1 MNDKNLVPI
10 RSTEEAR
17 EKGAKGGI
25 KSGEARR
32 RKRDLR
38 AAMKELLSL
47 PVCDTDVWNMIAA
60 MGVDPDKI
68 DNTQA
73 LVVALFRKALIGGDV
88 AAFKEIRSLMGE
100 DNDTER
106 LKLQKKQTREKNRS
120 DDGMLSEVLAALR
133 NDDNSAE

>member
-1 MNDKNLVPI
+1 MNERNLIVPSPEEGRKNG
-10 RSTEEAR
+10 R
-17 EKGAKGGI
+17 KGGI

-47 PVCDTDVWNMIAA
+47 PVCDTDIWNMIAA

-68 DNTQA
+68 DNTLA
-73 LVVALFRKALIGGDV
+73 LVVALFSKAARGDV
-88 AAFKEIRSLMGE
+88 AAFREIRNLMGE
-100 DNDTER
+100 DNDAER
-106 LKLQKKQTREKNRS
+106 LKLQKKQTLDKNRS

-133 NDDNSAE
+133 NDNDLGE

>member
-1 MNDKNLVPI
+1 MNERNLIVP
-10 RSTEEAR
+10 SSEEAR
-17 EKGAKGGI
+17 KNGRKGGI

-47 PVCDTDVWNMIAA
+47 PVCDTDVWNTIAA

-88 AAFKEIRSLMGE
+88 AAFREIRNLMGE
-100 DNDTER
+100 DNDAER
-106 LKLQKKQTREKNRS
+106 LKLQKKQALEKKQS

-133 NDDNSAE
+133 NDDDSAK